1 MRPQSFNQ
9 VMFNWENA
17 RFIAQDDPSVVLR
30 ANIVNE
36 VVNPVKV
43 IVLKDD
49 HTLNV
54 TINYNR

>member
-1 MRPQSFNQ
+1 
-9 VMFNWENA
+9 MFNWEDA

-30 ANIVNE
+30 ANVVNE

-49 HTLNV
+49 LTLNV